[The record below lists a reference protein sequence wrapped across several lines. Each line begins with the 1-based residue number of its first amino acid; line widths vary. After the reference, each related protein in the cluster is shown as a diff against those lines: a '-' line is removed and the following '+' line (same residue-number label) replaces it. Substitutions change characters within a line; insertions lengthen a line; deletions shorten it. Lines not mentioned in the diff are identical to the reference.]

1 MADRTPRQCPRPAQ
15 VLAETVKQPAP
26 KAVRNL
32 WLKILGALAE
42 HLKRRALRLEL
53 RLLRRAQADLLNL
66 HQVQRNERSH
76 TRQCDADK
84 RRHANA
90 GLSLLTHEL
99 GWSPTCHATKLV

>member
-32 WLKILGALAE
+32 WLKILGALAA

-53 RLLRRAQADLLNL
+53 RLLRRGQADLLNL
-66 HQVQRNERSH
+66 NQV
-76 TRQCDADK
+76 
-84 RRHANA
+84 RR
-90 GLSLLTHEL
+90 
-99 GWSPTCHATKLV
+99 